1 MELRPRSDEECALS
15 VLQSND
21 SLPRGR
27 MRFSMSPPEHNPWEA
42 RRLMLSLGLCTLLII
57 AAVVFERCS

>member
-1 MELRPRSDEECALS
+1 
-15 VLQSND
+15 
-21 SLPRGR
+21 